1 MSRQDVRLFLHDMLE
16 AIDKVERYTVSLSFA
31 QFESNDLVVD
41 AVIRNLEVIGEAAR
55 YVPPKLRDRYDA
67 VDWTR
72 VVGFR
77 NIVIHAYFDV
87 DIEIVWTIATQRLS
101 ELKTVLQQMV
111 QDQNAG
117 HNPLRAGEEPP
128 AAPDSPGNEG

>member
-1 MSRQDVRLFLHDMLE
+1 LRNL
-16 AIDKVERYTVSLSFA
+16 
-31 QFESNDLVVD
+31 SNDLVVD
-41 AVIRNLEVIGEAAR
+41 AVIRNLEVIGEAAK
-55 YVPPKLRDRYDA
+55 YIPPELRDRYDA

-87 DIEIVWTIATQRLS
+87 DVEIVWTIATQRLS
-101 ELKTVLQQMV
+101 ELRTVLQRMV

-117 HNPLRAGEEPP
+117 HI
-128 AAPDSPGNEG
+128 S